1 MPLPPRR
8 ASRPSSFAMRSAV
21 LFIGPLLWASSR
33 VLFVAAAVRER
44 NSQVPTESKRR
55 EDKCSLYP
63 YSSVACPRGTGASMP
78 SSFARGDGAGLWG
91 FGDVMFLY

>member
-1 MPLPPRR
+1 M
-8 ASRPSSFAMRSAV
+8 
-21 LFIGPLLWASSR
+21 
-33 VLFVAAAVRER
+33 AAALRKG

-78 SSFARGDGAGLWG
+78 SSFARGEGTGLWG
-91 FGDVMFLY
+91 FGDVMFVLILFEEALSTGRLVRSLLGYVRGGESNNHSSIHTR